1 MLVDKYRCVALSDRP
16 GSHIAL
22 DCMNEKIN
30 MAIADAT
37 RGKLRLENCDSL
49 VKQAAAHQNALL
61 PAMERIGQALNFG
74 QAHEITEG
82 SRARAAEI
90 DTIVAALEDKL
101 GETWDE
107 FRTSTGAFGG
117 FDADA
122 QVRRNDSWRGTER
135 TRKFVLEKC
144 EFHGL

>member
-1 MLVDKYRCVALSDRP
+1 M
-16 GSHIAL
+16 
-22 DCMNEKIN
+22 
-30 MAIADAT
+30 
-37 RGKLRLENCDSL
+37 
-49 VKQAAAHQNALL
+49 VKQAAAHQNVLL
-61 PAMERIGQALNFG
+61 LAMERIRQALNFG

-82 SRARAAEI
+82 SRARTAET
-90 DTIVAALEDKL
+90 DTIVAALEGKL

-135 TRKFVLEKC
+135 TRTFVLQKC

>member
-1 MLVDKYRCVALSDRP
+1 MGENALYLGDKIYNKGLIGIALS
-16 GSHIAL
+16 GNI
-22 DCMNEKIN
+22 
-30 MAIADAT
+30 
-37 RGKLRLENCDSL
+37 
-49 VKQAAAHQNALL
+49 
-61 PAMERIGQALNFG
+61 
-74 QAHEITEG
+74 
-82 SRARAAEI
+82 EI

-122 QVRRNDSWRGTER
+122 QVRRNDAWRGTER
-135 TRKFVLEKC
+135 TRTFVLQKC

>member
-1 MLVDKYRCVALSDRP
+1 
-16 GSHIAL
+16 
-22 DCMNEKIN
+22 MNEKIN

-49 VKQAAAHQNALL
+49 VKQAAAHQNVLL
-61 PAMERIGQALNFG
+61 LAMERIGQALNFG

-90 DTIVAALEDKL
+90 DTAALEDRL
-101 GETWDE
+101 GETRDE

-117 FDADA
+117 FDANA
-122 QVRRNDSWRGTER
+122 QVRRNDAWRGTER
-135 TRKFVLEKC
+135 TRKFVLQKC